1 MIELITE
8 KFLDAWGELQVNLA
22 VGKLVTSD
30 RSTSLSSLTDEE
42 IVSFSMKREL
52 LQRTNG

>member
-8 KFLDAWGELQVNLA
+8 KFLDAWGELQVKLA

-30 RSTSLSSLTDEE
+30 RSTSLCSLTDEE
-42 IVSFSMKREL
+42 TVSFSMKREL